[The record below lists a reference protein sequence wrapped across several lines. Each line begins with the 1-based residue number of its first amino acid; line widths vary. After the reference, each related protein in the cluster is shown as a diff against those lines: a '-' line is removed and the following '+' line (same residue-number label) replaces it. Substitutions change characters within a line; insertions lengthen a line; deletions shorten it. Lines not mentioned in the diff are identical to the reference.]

1 MRRIWL
7 APVFAFC
14 AGVAFGQNAELS
26 GLIQDPSHA
35 GVSGAEVTIRNEQTG
50 GRRNTS
56 SNASGFYS
64 LPALSPGQYRLS
76 IRAIGFE
83 TIVREGIKLEVGE
96 NAGIDFSLRL
106 GDFRTEV
113 TVHGDPPLINS
124 ENASVGTVID
134 RDTIDQMPLNGR
146 GIQALIE
153 LSPGVVAVPVT
164 VGDRGQFTVNG
175 QRNDANYFTVDGV
188 SANFAVMNPLSPN
201 SGAGA
206 FPLQAGGA
214 LIPANNFL
222 GTFSNLVSPDA
233 LQEFRIQTSTFAPEF
248 GRSPGAQI
256 GLVTRSGTNRYSGSL
271 FEYFRNDKTDANDW
285 FANQQAL
292 PKAPLRFNNFGG
304 TLGGP
309 VRIPH
314 LYDGHDRTF
323 FFLSVEDLATRQ
335 PQPPVSFLVP
345 TLEARQNAPPLVAA
359 LLNAYPLP
367 NRSSSPIGGDPDV
380 TGYSGYVGSGSLKQD
395 QQTWGLRLDHIFT
408 DKLTSFVRY
417 SRAPSNRLVP
427 PDDPSDIIK
436 YSLGTETLTIGLTQA
451 LSPKLVNEIRLNGS
465 RQSATIQSFIN
476 SRGGAERPPD
486 SLFFPPGYSSNDSEV
501 SFSAAFLGLSL
512 GFGGGEDSRQL
523 QIVDNLSW
531 SSGAHQFKAGADYR
545 WFSPV
550 TTLPRLDS
558 NVAFPSIYGPSG
570 AYTGTI
576 PTVLVELANI
586 PRTAY
591 VVEAFSAYVQDTWKA
606 RRGLTLTY
614 GLRWE
619 VDPAP
624 RVSAGQA
631 AVLNGITNPA
641 NLSTGTYMSSG
652 KPFYATSWSNF
663 APRLGIGWQIHDG
676 AARKTVLR
684 IGAGRFFDLGQGGF
698 ETSGDYNAPTFVEYT
713 NQPLGSPTGGS
724 PSFPYGYAPLPL
736 VGGGAVGAT
745 HGYNLPYTWQWNA
758 TIEQA
763 VGQQT
768 FSAGYVG
775 ALGRR
780 LIGWIIAAGP
790 GINFPGLGII
800 PADDFVM
807 NNDSS
812 SSYNA
817 MQLQFNRRLSS
828 RLHILV
834 SYTWSHSIDDL
845 SQDTPYSAPGSYSL
859 PFDPRAW
866 GASDFDIRHSLN
878 GSIVA
883 ALPSPHG
890 GIAGLLCRNWTAN
903 SIFFARS
910 ALPTD
915 LIIPAGSGYYSGY
928 RPDVVPGQPLYLYGP
943 QFPGGKSF
951 NSAAFS
957 IPPNGLNGDLG
968 RNVLRGMGAWQID
981 FSLHREFRVSEG
993 LSLQLRAE
1001 AFNIFNHPNFAN
1013 PSDSENSMFTNPGR
1027 LTFAPRPG
1035 FGSANETLANGL
1047 SPSNAVGQLSPLF
1060 QIGGPRS
1067 MQLALHLRF

>member
-1 MRRIWL
+1 MTGIRL
-7 APVFAFC
+7 ASVFAFC
-14 AGVAFGQNAELS
+14 AGVAIGQNAELS
-26 GLIQDPSHA
+26 GLIQDPSNL

-64 LPALSPGQYRLS
+64 LPALSPGLYRLS

-83 TIVREGIKLEVGE
+83 TIVREGIKLEVSE
-96 NAGIDFSLRL
+96 NARMDFSLRL

-153 LSPGVVAVPVT
+153 LSPGVVPVPVT
-164 VGDRGQFTVNG
+164 AADRGQFAING
-175 QRNDANYFTVDGV
+175 QRADANYFTVDGV
-188 SANFAVMNPLSPN
+188 SANFALMKPWSPIE
-201 SGAGA
+201 AGNTL
-206 FPLQAGGA
+206 PYQGGGA
-214 LIPANNFL
+214 TIPANNFL

-233 LQEFRIQTSTFAPEF
+233 LQEFKIQTSTFAPEF

-292 PKAPLRFNNFGG
+292 PKAPLRFNDFGG
-304 TLGGP
+304 TVGGP
-309 VRIPH
+309 VRIPR

-323 FFLSVEDLATRQ
+323 FFLSIEDVVMIQ
-335 PQPPVSFLVP
+335 PQPPISFAVP

-367 NRSSSPIGGDPDV
+367 NRSSGSIGDPAV
-380 TGYSGYVGSGSLKQD
+380 TGFSGYAGSSSLNQG
-395 QQTWGLRLDHIFT
+395 QQTYGLRLDHAFN
-408 DKLTSFVRY
+408 DKLMSFVRY
-417 SRAPSNRLVP
+417 NRAPSDRLIETVP
-427 PDDPSDIIK
+427 SVVGK
-436 YSLGTETLTIGLTQA
+436 YSLGTDTLTIGLTQA
-451 LSPKLVNEIRLNGS
+451 LSPKLVHEVRLNGS
-465 RQSATIQSFIN
+465 RQLVTARQAIN
-476 SRGGAERPPD
+476 SAGGAQRPPD
-486 SLFFPPGYSSNDSEV
+486 SLFFPPGYSSNDSLV
-501 SFSAAFLGLSL
+501 SFVVSPAPALTL
-512 GFGGGEDSRQL
+512 GFDQREGARQL
-523 QIVDNLSW
+523 QIVDNLSY
-531 SSGAHQFKAGADYR
+531 SLGAHQFKSGADYR

-550 TTLPRLDS
+550 TTLNRLDS
-558 NVAFPSIYGPSG
+558 IVSFSSLFGPSG
-570 AYTGTI
+570 ADTGTI
-576 PTVLVELANI
+576 PAAGLTFDNI
-586 PRTAY
+586 PSTAF
-591 VVEAFSAYVQDTWKA
+591 VVKAFSAYVQDTWKA
-606 RRGLTLTY
+606 LRGLTLTY

-631 AVLNGITNPA
+631 LFIAGITNPA
-641 NLSTGTYMSSG
+641 DPSTFYYVPSG
-652 KPFYATSWSNF
+652 KPFYATSWSNL

-676 AARKTVLR
+676 TARKTVLR

-698 ETSGDYNAPTFVEYT
+698 ESGANNAPTFVYYF

-724 PSFPYGYAPLPL
+724 PLVIPLPAYSQ
-736 VGGGAVGAT
+736 GDVGAA
-745 HGYNLPYTWQWNA
+745 HGYNLPYTWEWNA
-758 TIEQA
+758 TIEQSI
-763 VGQQT
+763 GQQT

-780 LIGWIIAAGP
+780 LIGWTIGSGDSY
-790 GINFPGLGII
+790 GI
-800 PADDFVM
+800 M
-807 NNDSS
+807 NNDAS

-828 RLHILV
+828 RLHMLV
-834 SYTWSHSIDDL
+834 SYTWSHSIDNL
-845 SQDTPYSAPGSYSL
+845 SQDTPYLSL
-859 PFDPRAW
+859 FNSVSSDPRAW
-866 GASDFDIRHSLN
+866 GSSDFDVRHSLN
-878 GSIVA
+878 GSIIA

-890 GIAGLLCRNWTAN
+890 GVAGLLFRNWTAN

-915 LIIPAGSGYYSGY
+915 LVLQDSLY

-943 QFPGGKSF
+943 EFPGGKSY
-951 NSAAFS
+951 NGAAFS
-957 IPPNGLNGDLG
+957 IPPNGQNGDLG
-968 RNVLRGMGAWQID
+968 RNVLRGLGAWQID

-1013 PSDSENSMFTNPGR
+1013 PSDGDAPAR
-1027 LTFAPRPG
+1027 LTFAPGPG
-1035 FGSANETLANGL
+1035 FGSAKETLANGL
-1047 SPSNAVGQLSPLF
+1047 GPGNVLGQLSSLF

-1067 MQLALHLRF
+1067 MQFALRLRF

>member
-1 MRRIWL
+1 MTGIRL
-7 APVFAFC
+7 ASVFAFC
-14 AGVAFGQNAELS
+14 ASVAMGQNSELS
-26 GLIQDPSHA
+26 GLIQDPTHS

-56 SNASGFYS
+56 SNVSGFYS
-64 LPALSPGQYRLS
+64 LPALSPGLYRLS

-83 TIVREGIKLEVGE
+83 TIVREGIKLETGE
-96 NAGIDFSLRL
+96 NARLDFSLKL

-113 TVHGDPPLINS
+113 TVHGDSPLINS
-124 ENASVGTVID
+124 EDASVGTVID

-164 VGDRGQFTVNG
+164 AGDRGQFTING
-175 QRNDANYFTVDGV
+175 QRSDANYFTVDGV
-188 SANFAVMNPLSPN
+188 SADFALMKPWSPLAPGNPLPY
-201 SGAGA
+201 
-206 FPLQAGGA
+206 QAGGA
-214 LIPANNFL
+214 TIPANNFL

-292 PKAPLRFNNFGG
+292 PKAPLRFNDFGG
-304 TLGGP
+304 SLGGP

-323 FFLSVEDLATRQ
+323 FFLSIEGVVMIQ
-335 PQPPVSFLVP
+335 PQPPVSFPVP

-359 LLNAYPLP
+359 LLDAYPLP
-367 NRSSSPIGGDPDV
+367 NRSSSQIGDPAV
-380 TGYSGYVGSGSLKQD
+380 TGFSGYAGSASLNQD
-395 QQTWGLRLDHIFT
+395 QQTYGLRLDHAFN
-408 DKLTSFVRY
+408 DKLMSFVRY
-417 SRAPSNRLVP
+417 NRAPSNRLIEGA
-427 PDDPSDIIK
+427 PSNFKK
-436 YSLGTETLTIGLTQA
+436 YSLGTDTLTIGLTQS
-451 LSPKLVNEIRLNGS
+451 LTPKLVNEIRLNGS
-465 RQSATIQSFIN
+465 RQFVTVQSFIN
-476 SRGGAERPPD
+476 NTGGAQRPPD
-486 SLFFPPGYSSNDSEV
+486 SLFFPPGYSSNDSFV
-501 SFSAAFLGLSL
+501 SFYVSPSPTLDL
-512 GFGGGEDSRQL
+512 GFAQSEGSRQL

-550 TTLPRLDS
+550 ATLYRLDS
-558 NVAFPSIYGPSG
+558 IVSFSSLYGPSG

-576 PTVLVELANI
+576 PAVGVVFDNI
-586 PRTAY
+586 PSTAY

-614 GLRWE
+614 GFRWE

-624 RVSAGQA
+624 WVSAGQA
-631 AVLNGITNPA
+631 AIVGGIANPA
-641 NLSTGTYMSSG
+641 DLSTVYFVPSG

-698 ETSGDYNAPTFVEYT
+698 ESGNYNAATTVDYY

-724 PSFPYGYAPLPL
+724 AVVPYTDPLA
-736 VGGGAVGAT
+736 VGSGGAVGAA

-758 TIEQA
+758 TIEQSI
-763 VGQQT
+763 GQQT
-768 FSAGYVG
+768 FSVGYVG

-780 LIGWIIAAGP
+780 LIGWTIGT
-790 GINFPGLGII
+790 
-800 PADDFVM
+800 DDTYDVM
-807 NNDSS
+807 NNDAS

-828 RLHILV
+828 RLHMLV
-834 SYTWSHSIDDL
+834 SYTWSHSIDNL
-845 SQDTPYSAPGSYSL
+845 SQDIPYELLYSVSS
-859 PFDPRAW
+859 DPRAW
-866 GASDFDIRHSLN
+866 GSSDFDVRHSLN
-878 GSIVA
+878 GSIIA
-883 ALPSPHG
+883 ALPSPHE
-890 GIAGLLCRNWTAN
+890 GIAGLLFRNWTAN

-915 LIIPAGSGYYSGY
+915 LVLQYSLY
-928 RPDVVPGQPLYLYGP
+928 RPDAVPGQPLYLYGP

-951 NSAAFS
+951 NSEAFS
-957 IPPNGLNGDLG
+957 IPPNGLDGDFG
-968 RNVLRGMGAWQID
+968 RNVLRGLGAWQID
-981 FSLHREFRVSEG
+981 FSLHREYRLREG

-1013 PSDSENSMFTNPGR
+1013 PSDGYDPDR
-1027 LTFAPRPG
+1027 LTFAPGPG
-1035 FGSANETLANGL
+1035 FGSATQTLANGL
-1047 SPSNAVGQLSPLF
+1047 GPSNVLGQLSSLF
-1060 QIGGPRS
+1060 QVGGPRT
-1067 MQLALHLRF
+1067 MQLALRLRF

>member
-1 MRRIWL
+1 MTGIRL
-7 APVFAFC
+7 AAVFAFF
-14 AGVAFGQNAELS
+14 AGVVFGQNAELS
-26 GLIQDPSHA
+26 GLIQDPSDS
-35 GVSGAEVTIRNEQTG
+35 GVSGAAVTIRNEQTG

-64 LPALSPGQYRLS
+64 LPALGPGLYRLS
-76 IRAIGFE
+76 IRAVGFE
-83 TIVREGIKLEVGE
+83 TIVREGIKLEVGDT
-96 NAGIDFSLRL
+96 ARIDFSLRI
-106 GDFRTEV
+106 GDSRTGV

-124 ENASVGTVID
+124 EDASVGTVID
-134 RDTIDQMPLNGR
+134 RDTIDKMPLNGR

-164 VGDRGQFTVNG
+164 TGDRGQFAING

-188 SANFAVMNPLSPN
+188 SANFALMGPLSLA
-201 SGAGA
+201 AGTTIPT
-206 FPLQAGGA
+206 PLQGGGA
-214 LIPANNFL
+214 MIPANNFV

-285 FANQQAL
+285 FANQEAL
-292 PKAPLRFNNFGG
+292 PKPPLRFNDFGG
-304 TLGGP
+304 SLGGP

-314 LYDGHDRTF
+314 LYDGHERTF
-323 FFLSVEDLATRQ
+323 FFLSVEDLVMIQ

-345 TLEARQNAPPLVAA
+345 TLEARQNAPPLLAA
-359 LLNAYPLP
+359 LLSAYPLP
-367 NRSSSPIGGDPDV
+367 NRSSSQIGYTDF
-380 TGYSGYVGSGSLKQD
+380 TGFSGYAGSGSLRQD
-395 QQTWGLRLDHIFT
+395 QQTWGLRLDHVFN
-408 DKLTSFVRY
+408 DKFMSFVRY
-417 SRAPSNRLVP
+417 NRAPSSRIAP
-427 PDDPSDIIK
+427 EAGPSNTVSF
-436 YSLGTETLTIGLTQA
+436 SLETETLTIGLTQA
-451 LSPKLVNEIRLNGS
+451 LSPKLINEIRLNGS
-465 RQSATIQSFIN
+465 GQFDAMQSRIN
-476 SRGGAERPPD
+476 STGGAQRPPD
-486 SLFFPPGYSSNDSEV
+486 SPFFPPGYSSNDSQIGFFI
-501 SFSAAFLGLSL
+501 SPSPALSI
-512 GFGGGEDSRQL
+512 GFGGRDGSRQL

-531 SSGAHQFKAGADYR
+531 SSGAHQFKAGTDYR

-550 TTLPRLDS
+550 TTDPRFTSLLI
-558 NVAFPSIYGPSG
+558 FPSLYDPSG
-570 AYTGTI
+570 AYTGTVPI
-576 PTVLVELANI
+576 DFTILVGI
-586 PRTAY
+586 PRTAF

-619 VDPAP
+619 IDPAP

-631 AVLNGITNPA
+631 AVFSGITNPA
-641 NLSTGTYMSSG
+641 DLSTVNYVPSG

-698 ETSGDYNAPTFVEYT
+698 ESNGYHAPTVGGYT
-713 NQPLGSPTGGS
+713 NQPLGSPTGGT
-724 PSFPYGYAPLPL
+724 PAAPFTLPL
-736 VGGGAVGAT
+736 VGIGGSVGAA

-758 TIEQA
+758 TIEQSI
-763 VGQQT
+763 GQQT

-780 LIGWIIAAGP
+780 LIGWIVAP
-790 GINFPGLGII
+790 GN
-800 PADDFVM
+800 DFVM

-828 RLHILV
+828 RLHVLV

-845 SQDTPYSAPGSYSL
+845 SQDIPYQDNGNYSL

-866 GASDFDIRHSLN
+866 GSSDFDVRHSLN
-878 GSIVA
+878 GSIIA

-890 GIAGLLCRNWTAN
+890 GIAGLLFRNWTAN

-915 LIIPAGSGYYSGY
+915 LIMPSLSSDNVFIYSGN
-928 RPDVVPGQPLYLYGP
+928 RPNVVPGQPLYLYGS

-951 NSAAFS
+951 NGAAFS
-957 IPPNGLNGDLG
+957 MPPNGLDGDLG
-968 RNVLRGMGAWQID
+968 RNVLRGLGAWQID
-981 FSLHREFRVSEG
+981 LSLHREFRVSEG

-1013 PSDSENSMFTNPGR
+1013 PSDTYNRDNTGQ
-1027 LTFAPRPG
+1027 LTFYPPPGPG
-1035 FGSANETLANGL
+1035 FGSATQTLANGL
-1047 SPSNAVGQLSPLF
+1047 GPSNVLGQLSSLF
-1060 QIGGPRS
+1060 QVGGPRT
-1067 MQLALHLRF
+1067 MQFALRLRF